1 MNNSSKIKII
11 ELLQK
16 DQPLPEEYLE
26 DLFPATKKEYEIKY
40 ANKEREETIL
50 NDTLSVPFQAVRE
63 FGKTTNE
70 WGNMLIF
77 GDNLPA
83 LKHLLKMKKEGKLKN
98 SDGSDGIKLVYI
110 DPPFATK
117 QDFRGNQGQQAYQ
130 DKVAGAEFI
139 EFLRKRLI
147 FLRELLTEDGSIYVH
162 LDSKKSHYM
171 KIILDEIFGVE
182 NFRNE
187 IIWYYYNK
195 MQGNINRFASN
206 HDVIFWY
213 TKSDTFS
220 FTKQS
225 EERDEPVK
233 QLKRVWD
240 KNEQKLVNAKNEQGN
255 VIYIESREKTV
266 DDVWRIAMLQ
276 PAGRDEPM
284 RYPTQKP
291 ERLLERV
298 IGAASKEGDIV
309 LDCFA
314 GAGTTGA
321 VAEKL
326 NRRWVQIDCGKLA
339 IYTIQQRMMELREE
353 IGNKGKH
360 IKPKP
365 FKLYHAGLYYD
376 GEFLQQMQSD
386 DYKDFVL
393 ELFGCQRRDH
403 KLNGLQMHGTLNNQP
418 VLIFDKSHYLTHE
431 FIDDLHKTVGSAIK
445 ERLYLIAPVGI
456 VGFNE
461 DYVRKGNITYVVLR
475 VPNSIIEHIRE
486 QHFERLRQPRRVDDV
501 NRTIDSVGFDFIYP
515 PEIKAR
521 YYVEK
526 PKGRLTD
533 NEYVIEIQEFKP
545 CQLGSKITE
554 LNDAKADGIALVMI
568 DTDYDEESF
577 KVCQQFFGEDIVKN
591 KFKMSWSDE
600 IGSKIMVIFVDIFG
614 NEKRE
619 LLTKSDFKRQ

>member
-1 MNNSSKIKII
+1 
-11 ELLQK
+11 
-16 DQPLPEEYLE
+16 
-26 DLFPATKKEYEIKY
+26 
-40 ANKEREETIL
+40 
-50 NDTLSVPFQAVRE
+50 
-63 FGKTTNE
+63 
-70 WGNMLIF
+70 
-77 GDNLPA
+77 
-83 LKHLLKMKKEGKLKN
+83 MKKEGKLKN